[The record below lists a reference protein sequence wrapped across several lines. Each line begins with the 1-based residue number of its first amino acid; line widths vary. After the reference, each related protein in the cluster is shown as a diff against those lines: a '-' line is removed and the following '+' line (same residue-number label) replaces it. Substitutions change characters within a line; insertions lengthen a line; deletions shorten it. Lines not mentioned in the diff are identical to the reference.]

1 MRPESDRPL
10 KIKVLAAAL
19 TASLALVAPLLT
31 PGVATT
37 VKADNSSNGK
47 VKISSDLKKRGG
59 GNVNVII
66 KSVGDWSNALT
77 GAVKDCGGSVTK
89 SYKHFNLRAASLPP
103 HAIEDLAE
111 RD

>member
-59 GNVNVII
+59 ATVSFWATSRLWRAPTKKEPVVNPEEKEV
-66 KSVGDWSNALT
+66 V
-77 GAVKDCGGSVTK
+77 
-89 SYKHFNLRAASLPP
+89 
-103 HAIEDLAE
+103 
-111 RD
+111 